1 MNKKFNTTGVCIPSL
16 HYMADT
22 TDIIDQII
30 NDYIEQG
37 EYFTINRARQFG
49 KTTTLELLYHRLREK
64 YIVIDISFEAADE
77 YFQSLGTLARGLS
90 MDIADRLEAQGA
102 ADDLCRTWTASVS
115 DEFPLRDF
123 GKKITALCS
132 RSDREVILTIDEV
145 DKNADNQIFLS
156 FLGLLREKYLKQK
169 SGRDHTFKS
178 VILAGVYDIKNLKLK
193 LHTPKESKYN
203 SPWNTREDNEP
214 CESLLSFDDCPRDRM
229 VLVPYDI
236 AADFNVNMSL
246 TESKIAGM
254 LCEYEKDYH
263 SGMDIT
269 FISRQL
275 YGYTSGYPFLVSR
288 LCKLIDE
295 HVAGT
300 KEYPDKC
307 SAWTKDGFQAAVK
320 LILYE
325 SNTLFDDMIKKLDEY
340 PELSEMIYAVLFH
353 GKSIV
358 YNPDNLAM
366 DIGIRFGFLKCV
378 DEQIAVSNRIFET
391 RLYNYYLAEDMLD
404 SSTYSASMQIKNQF
418 IHGNILDMELIL
430 KKFVEHFSDIYADSS
445 DKFIEENGRR
455 LFLLYLKP
463 IINGTGN
470 YYIES
475 RTRSMGR
482 TDVIIDFLGQQYI
495 IEMKIYHGNE
505 YNLRGEHQ
513 LIGYLNDYHL
523 QKGYML
529 SFNFNKKKQIGVHE
543 VILNDKVLVEAIV

>member
-49 KTTTLELLYHRLREK
+49 KTTTLELLYHRLKEK

-102 ADDLCRTWTASVS
+102 ADDLCRMWTTSVS

-123 GKKITALCS
+123 GKKITTLCS
-132 RSDREVILTIDEV
+132 HSDREVILTIDEV

-193 LHTPKESKYN
+193 LHTLKESKYN
-203 SPWNTREDNEP
+203 SPWN
-214 CESLLSFDDCPRDRM
+214 
-229 VLVPYDI
+229 I
-236 AADFNVNMSL
+236 AADFNVNMNL

-254 LCEYEKDYH
+254 LCDYERDH
-263 SGMDIT
+263 HTGMDIDC
-269 FISRQL
+269 ISQQL
-275 YGYTSGYPFLVSR
+275 YDYTSGYPFLVSR

-295 HVAGT
+295 QIAGT
-300 KEYPDKC
+300 KEYPEKC

-340 PELSEMIYAVLFH
+340 PELSEMIYTVLFY
-353 GKSIV
+353 GKNIV
-358 YNPDNLAM
+358 YNPDNLTM

-391 RLYNYYLAEDMLD
+391 RLYNYYLAEDMLN

-482 TDVIIDFLGQQYI
+482 TDVIIDFLGQQHI

-543 VILNDKVLVEAIV
+543 VILNDKVLIEAVV

>member
-49 KTTTLELLYHRLREK
+49 KTTTLDLLYHRLREK

-90 MDIADRLEAQGA
+90 MDIADRLEVQGA
-102 ADDLCRTWTASVS
+102 EDDLCRMWTAPVS
-115 DEFPLRDF
+115 EEFPLREF

-169 SGRDHTFKS
+169 SGRDHTFRS

-193 LHTPKESKYN
+193 LHSSNGSKYN
-203 SPWNTREDNEP
+203 SPWN
-214 CESLLSFDDCPRDRM
+214 
-229 VLVPYDI
+229 I
-236 AADFNVNMSL
+236 AADFNVNMNL
-246 TESKIAGM
+246 TESQIAGM

-263 SGMDIT
+263 SGMDIA

-275 YGYTSGYPFLVSR
+275 YDYTSGYPFLVSR

-295 HVAGT
+295 RVSGT
-300 KEYPDKC
+300 EEYPDR
-307 SAWTKDGFQAAVK
+307 SSSWTKDGFQTAVK

-340 PELSEMIYAVLFH
+340 PELSEIIYAVLFQ
-353 GKSIV
+353 GKNII
-358 YNPDNLAM
+358 YNPDNLTM

-378 DEQIAVSNRIFET
+378 DEHIAVSNRIFET

-404 SSTYSASMQIKNQF
+404 SSTYSASMQIKDQE
-418 IHGNILDMELIL
+418 HGT
-430 KKFVEHFSDIYADSS
+430 H
-445 DKFIEENGRR
+445 RC
-455 LFLLYLKP
+455 
-463 IINGTGN
+463 
-470 YYIES
+470 
-475 RTRSMGR
+475 
-482 TDVIIDFLGQQYI
+482 
-495 IEMKIYHGNE
+495 H
-505 YNLRGEHQ
+505 H
-513 LIGYLNDYHL
+513 
-523 QKGYML
+523 
-529 SFNFNKKKQIGVHE
+529 
-543 VILNDKVLVEAIV
+543 

>member
-1 MNKKFNTTGVCIPSL
+1 MRKKFNTTGVCIPSL

-30 NDYIEQG
+30 QDYIEQD

-49 KTTTLELLYHRLREK
+49 KTTTLELLYQRLKEK

-77 YFQSLGTLARGLS
+77 YFRSLRTLARGLS
-90 MDIADRLEAQGA
+90 MDILECLKAQGVSN
-102 ADDLCRTWTASVS
+102 DLCRIWAASVS
-115 DEFPLRDF
+115 EEFPLRDF

-193 LHTPKESKYN
+193 LHASNSSKYN
-203 SPWNTREDNEP
+203 SPWN
-214 CESLLSFDDCPRDRM
+214 
-229 VLVPYDI
+229 I

-246 TESKIAGM
+246 TESKISGM
-254 LCEYEKDYH
+254 LCDYEQDH
-263 SGMDIT
+263 HTGMDIT
-269 FISRQL
+269 CMSRQL
-275 YGYTSGYPFLVSR
+275 YDYTSGYPFLVSR

-295 HVAGT
+295 QISGT
-300 KEYPDKC
+300 REYPDKS
-307 SAWTKDGFQAAVK
+307 SAWTKNGFQAAVK

-325 SNTLFDDMIKKLDEY
+325 SNTLFDDMRKKLDEY
-340 PELSEMIYAVLFH
+340 PELSEMIYTVLFT
-353 GKSIV
+353 GKSIA
-358 YNPDNLAM
+358 YSPDNLAM
-366 DIGIRFGFLKCV
+366 DIGNRFGFLKCV
-378 DEQIAVSNRIFET
+378 DEQITVSNRIFET
-391 RLYNYYLAEDMLD
+391 RLYNYFLAEDMLE
-404 SSTYSASMQIKNQF
+404 SSTYSASLQIKNQF
-418 IHGNILDMELIL
+418 VRGNILDMELIL
-430 KKFVEHFSDIYADSS
+430 RRFVEHFSDIYADNSE
-445 DKFIEENGRR
+445 KFIEENGRR

-482 TDVIIDFLGQQYI
+482 TDIIIDFQGQQYI

-505 YNLRGEHQ
+505 YNLRGEKQ
-513 LIGYLNDYHL
+513 LIRYLNDYHL

-529 SFNFNKKKQIGVHE
+529 SFNFNKRKQIGMHE
-543 VILNDKVLVEAIV
+543 VVLDDKVLIEAVV

>member
-22 TDIIDQII
+22 TDIIDQIT

-49 KTTTLELLYHRLREK
+49 KTTILELLYHRLKEK

-102 ADDLCRTWTASVS
+102 ADDLCRMWTTSVS

-123 GKKITALCS
+123 GKKITTLCS

-193 LHTPKESKYN
+193 LHSSNGSKYN
-203 SPWNTREDNEP
+203 SPWN
-214 CESLLSFDDCPRDRM
+214 
-229 VLVPYDI
+229 I
-236 AADFNVNMSL
+236 AADFNVNMNL

-254 LCEYEKDYH
+254 LCDYEQEH
-263 SGMDIT
+263 HTGMDIA

-275 YGYTSGYPFLVSR
+275 YDYTSGYPFLVSR

-295 HVAGT
+295 WLSGT
-300 KEYPDKC
+300 EEYPDRS
-307 SAWTKDGFQAAVK
+307 SAWTGNGFQAAVK

-353 GKSIV
+353 GKNIV
-358 YNPDNLAM
+358 YNPDNLTM

-418 IHGNILDMELIL
+418 IHGNLLDMELIL

-445 DKFIEENGRR
+445 DTFIEENGRR

-482 TDVIIDFLGQQYI
+482 TDVIIDFLGQQHI

-505 YNLRGEHQ
+505 YKLRGEKQ
-513 LIGYLNDYHL
+513 LIDYLDDYHL

-543 VILNDKVLVEAIV
+543 VILDDKILIEAVV